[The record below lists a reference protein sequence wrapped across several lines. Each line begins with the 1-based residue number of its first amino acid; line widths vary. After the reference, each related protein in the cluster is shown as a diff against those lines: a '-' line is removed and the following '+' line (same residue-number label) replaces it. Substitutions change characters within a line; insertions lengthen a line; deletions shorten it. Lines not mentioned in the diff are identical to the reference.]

1 MPLKV
6 RYLID
11 QPYGHAAYQDMIDA
25 AKEEGWKRPCR
36 SAYMQ
41 QAQMGDLKFFDVT
54 PRPVRIIHFT
64 NTDCYYFSLDSVVFC
79 VILMS
84 DGTIRVDKHLV
95 GKCVYCDYVSHSVS
109 ENVANIRTLRSV
121 VRAKTK
127 RRHTYQS

>member
-11 QPYGHAAYQDMIDA
+11 QPYGHTAYQDIIDA
-25 AKEEGWKRPCR
+25 ARKEGWKRPTK

-41 QAQMGDLKFFDVT
+41 QAQMADIKFYNVT

-64 NTDCYYFSLDSVVFC
+64 NTDCYSFSLDSVVFC

-95 GKCVYCDYVSHSVS
+95 GMCVHCEYISY
-109 ENVANIRTLRSV
+109 NIPDKIMNMRALRSI
-121 VRAKTK
+121 VRAKE
-127 RRHTYQS
+127 RRM

>member
-95 GKCVYCDYVSHSVS
+95 GLCPYCGYHESFTTGSV
-109 ENVANIRTLRSV
+109 LV
-121 VRAKTK
+121 VRTARV
-127 RRHTYQS
+127 RRRNR